1 MTLALSARWR
11 TSSRL
16 ARTKRTGV
24 AASRA
29 RCSRERWTSA
39 RRGSSATAR
48 LLCAHADAKDAHA
61 QAVHHCRLLYLHV
74 ITYNDAALS
83 FYARQGFQTLRR
95 EAAFYEIAQ
104 QRYDA
109 FALGVYMNGG
119 SAPSAAS
126 AMVSALHAAM
136 AAGFRWL
143 TLCTAARRPAGAVAA
158 HERIDA

>member
-1 MTLALSARWR
+1 MAYILTLGTDEAHR
-11 TSSRL
+11 
-16 ARTKRTGV
+16 
-24 AASRA
+24 
-29 RCSRERWTSA
+29 
-39 RRGSSATAR
+39 RRGLASTLLTRALAECKAR
-48 LLCAHADAKDAHA
+48 VKRNGAPAVRDADAKDAHA

-95 EAAFYEIAQ
+95 EAAFYEISQ

-143 TLCTAARRPAGAVAA
+143 TLCTAARQPAGAVAA

>member
-1 MTLALSARWR
+1 M
-11 TSSRL
+11 
-16 ARTKRTGV
+16 KHTGV
-24 AASRA
+24 GASRA
-29 RCSRERWTSA
+29 RCSRERFRSA
-39 RRGSSATAR
+39 RHVAR
-48 LLCAHADAKDAHA
+48 NAPALRARHGLALADAKDA

-95 EAAFYEIAQ
+95 ERDFYEITQ

-126 AMVSALHAAM
+126 AVVSALHAAV
-136 AAGFRWL
+136 AASFRWL

-158 HERIDA
+158 HEKSERIDA